1 MDNKLR
7 IKFVIILIL
16 LMILIGNL
24 KISNAN
30 KISMVYLYG
39 NYDYI
44 SLVNRN
50 DNAVNVVSPGYFDL
64 DDNGNLSLNYVDKTL
79 IKEMH
84 SKSIKVTPFLSNHW
98 DRAKGRAA
106 LSNSEQLAND
116 LVYVINQ
123 YNLDG
128 INIDIEN
135 VTEKDKEN
143 YIELVRLLR
152 SKLPEEKT
160 VSVAVAANP
169 NNYKN
174 GWQGS
179 YDYEKLAQYAD
190 YLMIMAYD
198 EHYEGGTEGSVASKS
213 FIENSIKY
221 ALQRVPAE
229 KIVVGLPFYGRYWKN
244 GSSSGGYGVTLNKI
258 QSLINEYNSEVS
270 YDEETATARAVIKIR
285 AGDLKPSISGRT
297 LYEGTY
303 TFYFENSK
311 SIQEKIKLI
320 KKYNLKGIGC
330 WSLGQETSDVW
341 RDYAKYLGSGQEE
354 FLDINEVEW
363 AKSAIEFV
371 KKKGWVNGKTSEY
384 YRPNEK
390 LTRSEFAVIIT
401 RILELDTTHTNDTL
415 YYDVNRHWA
424 KNEINVLTK
433 TGIIEGYADKSF
445 RPDESITR
453 EEVAKILSML
463 IEENGASTTVER
475 FFRCVR
481 K

>member
-50 DNAVNVVSPGYFDL
+50 DNAVNVVSPSYFDL
-64 DDNGNLSLNYVDKTL
+64 DDSGNLSLNYVDKTL

-98 DRAKGRAA
+98 DRNKGRAA
-106 LSNSEQLAND
+106 LSNSEQLVND

-221 ALQRVPAE
+221 ALQRVSAE

-244 GSSSGGYGVTLNKI
+244 GSSSGGYCVTLNKI
-258 QSLINEYNSEVS
+258 QSLINEYNS
-270 YDEETATARAVIKIR
+270 
-285 AGDLKPSISGRT
+285 
-297 LYEGTY
+297 
-303 TFYFENSK
+303 
-311 SIQEKIKLI
+311 
-320 KKYNLKGIGC
+320 
-330 WSLGQETSDVW
+330 
-341 RDYAKYLGSGQEE
+341 
-354 FLDINEVEW
+354 
-363 AKSAIEFV
+363 
-371 KKKGWVNGKTSEY
+371 
-384 YRPNEK
+384 
-390 LTRSEFAVIIT
+390 
-401 RILELDTTHTNDTL
+401 
-415 YYDVNRHWA
+415 
-424 KNEINVLTK
+424 
-433 TGIIEGYADKSF
+433 
-445 RPDESITR
+445 
-453 EEVAKILSML
+453 
-463 IEENGASTTVER
+463 
-475 FFRCVR
+475 
-481 K
+481 